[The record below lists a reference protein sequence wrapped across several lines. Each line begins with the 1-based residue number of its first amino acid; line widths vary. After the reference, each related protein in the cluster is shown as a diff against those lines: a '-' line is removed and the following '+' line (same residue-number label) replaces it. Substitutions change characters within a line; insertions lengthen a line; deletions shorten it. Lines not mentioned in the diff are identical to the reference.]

1 MASVLSP
8 SSARVAQVA
17 SAAEFAVPAEA
28 EASAPALPPVA
39 SDDRSFAGEDAAAVY
54 EREISP
60 VWTQPFAQLLVSQA
74 PRLGKSTIL
83 DVGCRAGEASLP
95 LLRQSPQSRVV
106 GIDSA
111 AGLLEIARREAGSLL
126 GRRVFLRS
134 HACQPKLPF
143 DSEVCDVAVSN
154 LGLAS
159 VDDPRGFLRE
169 LYRVAKPGATL
180 LSTLPLRGSF
190 AEFYEVLAKVISH
203 RPREAAL
210 LEQHMAQRPD
220 ALSLYSWALEA
231 GFEEVAI
238 VMRPFSLLFAGGPD
252 FFYAPVIAQGPLSSW
267 LPIFGEQHVDR
278 EATFVELCAAID
290 DVARGKDSAVLTP
303 SRPVFAVTV
312 RAACLRARRPQP
324 PASLSFEEDP
334 ENAPTRPGLL

>member
-8 SSARVAQVA
+8 SSARAAQAA
-17 SAAEFAVPAEA
+17 SAAHFAVPAEA
-28 EASAPALPPVA
+28 EASAPALPPV
-39 SDDRSFAGEDAAAVY
+39 DPEDRMFAGGEAADVY

-83 DVGCRAGEASLP
+83 DVSCRAGEASLP
-95 LLRQSPQSRVV
+95 LLRQSPQARLVA
-106 GIDSA
+106 IDSA
-111 AGLLEIARREAGSLL
+111 PGLIEIARREAGDLL
-126 GRRVFLRS
+126 GRRVFLRT

-143 DSEVCDVAVSN
+143 DSEVCDVALSN
-154 LGLAS
+154 LGLAF
-159 VDDPRGFLRE
+159 VEDPRSLLRE
-169 LYRVAKPGATL
+169 LFRVAKPGATL
-180 LSTLPLRGSF
+180 LATLPLRGSF
-190 AEFYEVLAKVISH
+190 AEFYEILAKLIGH
-203 RPREAAL
+203 RPREQAL
-210 LEQHMAQRPD
+210 LEQQMALRPD

-238 VMRPFSLLFAGGPD
+238 VTRPFSLLFAGGPD

-267 LPIFGEQHVDR
+267 LPIFGEQPIDR
-278 EATFVELCAAID
+278 EATFVQLCAAID
-290 DVARGKDSAVLTP
+290 EAARGKDSPVLTP
-303 SRPVFAVTV
+303 ARPVFSVTV

-324 PASLSFEEDP
+324 PAALSFEEDP